1 MRKFVFL
8 EWIQKI
14 AAAVLETLAPPQPF
28 PPTQE
33 QEFRT
38 VHAKRFLPHRRATL
52 LITLFTWSIFAYGI
66 GLVMKPKR
74 RFIPRRSL

>member
-1 MRKFVFL
+1 MRKFVFP

-38 VHAKRFLPHRRATL
+38 LHAKRFLPHRRATL
-52 LITLFTWSIFAYGI
+52 LITLLP
-66 GLVMKPKR
+66 GLFLLIEVG
-74 RFIPRRSL
+74 LD